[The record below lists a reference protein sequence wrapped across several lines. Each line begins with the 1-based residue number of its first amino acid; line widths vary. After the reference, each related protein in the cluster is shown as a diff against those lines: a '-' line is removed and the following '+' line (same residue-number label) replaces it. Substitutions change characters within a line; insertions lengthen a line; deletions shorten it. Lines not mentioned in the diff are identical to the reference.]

1 MIEYIFTIEAEIA
14 FESALSVQNAA
25 HHSLKA
31 AYSSSSSKATAEAAQ
46 TSSTLF
52 FDIKYV

>member
-31 AYSSSSSKATAEAAQ
+31 ANSSSSSQATAEASQ
-46 TSSTLF
+46 TSSALF
-52 FDIKYV
+52 SDIKDV